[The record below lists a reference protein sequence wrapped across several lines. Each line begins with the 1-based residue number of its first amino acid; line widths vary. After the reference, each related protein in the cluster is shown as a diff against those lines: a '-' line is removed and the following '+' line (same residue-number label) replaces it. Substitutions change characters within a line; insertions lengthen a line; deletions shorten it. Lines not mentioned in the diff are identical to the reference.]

1 MLWLRATAQRLTRD
15 GLARTSP
22 AAILHELGG
31 LQAQVLSAAAL
42 GMRARSPGLSA
53 ASVNRALNDERSIV
67 RTWLMRGTLHVVAA
81 QDVRWLV
88 DLLGPVF
95 SRAATRRHAQLGL
108 DDDLKARGVAA
119 IRRILSDSGPLTRYE
134 LVDRLRRR
142 NVTLDPETQAP
153 IHLIGLAA
161 LQGILCLG
169 PDRDDGDPT
178 YVLMD
183 DWVPPGPTRSRET
196 ALTELG
202 RRYFAAY
209 GPATVEDLSAWSGL
223 SMIDVRSAVS
233 GARAGLAD
241 VVIQGRPGFLL
252 KQLLKLVAEPRKTD
266 VRLLPAFDTYLLG
279 YRRRDLAVP
288 IPLQRRLQRGGGW
301 LHPALVIDGRAVGA
315 WFLPKS
321 RERGQVT
328 VESIEPLRGALQK
341 AVEAE
346 VNDIGRFLGKALTLF
361 IGRLPVSRQSAL
373 PAGRRPASERPGKL

>member
-1 MLWLRATAQRLTRD
+1 M
-15 GLARTSP
+15 
-22 AAILHELGG
+22 
-31 LQAQVLSAAAL
+31 QAQVLSAAAL

-81 QDVRWLV
+81 EDVRWLV

-95 SRAATRRHAQLGL
+95 SRAATRRHAQLAL
-108 DDDLKARGVAA
+108 DYDLKARGVAA

-169 PDRDDGDPT
+169 PDRDDGDAT

-183 DWVPPGPTRSRET
+183 DWVPRRPTRSRES

-223 SMIDVRSAVS
+223 SMIDARSAVS

-252 KQLLKLVAEPRKTD
+252 KQLLKLEAEPRKTD

-288 IPLQRRLQRGGGW
+288 RPLQRRLQRGGGW
-301 LHPALVIDGRAVGA
+301 LHPAVLVNGRAVAAWSLRKSGA
-315 WFLPKS
+315 
-321 RERGQVT
+321 RGGQLL
-328 VESIEPLRGALQK
+328 VEPSEPLRRTVRAGI
-341 AVEAE
+341 EAE
-346 VNDIGRFLGKALTLF
+346 VADIGRFLDQPLAVE
-361 IGRLPVSRQSAL
+361 IAP
-373 PAGRRPASERPGKL
+373 

>member
-1 MLWLRATAQRLTRD
+1 
-15 GLARTSP
+15 
-22 AAILHELGG
+22 

-81 QDVRWLV
+81 EDVRWLV

-95 SRAATRRHAQLGL
+95 SRAATRRHAQLRL

-119 IRRILSDSGPLTRYE
+119 IRRILSDSGPLTRHE
-134 LVDRLRRR
+134 LVDRLRRW
-142 NVTLDPETQAP
+142 NVALDPQTQAP
-153 IHLIGLAA
+153 IHLIALAA

-169 PDRDDGDPT
+169 PDRDDSDPT

-183 DWVPPGPTRSRET
+183 DWVPRRPTRSRES

-223 SMIDVRSAVS
+223 SMIDARSAVR
-233 GARAGLAD
+233 GARGGLAD
-241 VVIQGRPGFLL
+241 VMIQGRPGFLW
-252 KQLLKLVAEPRKTD
+252 KQLLKLDAKPRKTD

-301 LHPALVIDGRAVGA
+301 LHPAVLVNGRAVAA
-315 WFLPKS
+315 WSLRKS
-321 RERGQVT
+321 EARGGQVLVEPSESLGRT
-328 VESIEPLRGALQK
+328 VRAGIG
-341 AVEAE
+341 AE
-346 VNDIGRFLGKALTLF
+346 VADIGRFLDQ
-361 IGRLPVSRQSAL
+361 RLAVEIAP
-373 PAGRRPASERPGKL
+373 